1 MSKGKNQGGNL
12 SINSLSKILMDLV
25 KKCLGVLLAIWVGS
39 ALAAPVEPLFQKDNL
54 VAWCIVP
61 YDAKHRNAEERAVM
75 LEQLGIHKFAYDYR
89 PEHIAHWDEELAAL
103 EKHHIELVAWWF
115 PTEYNE
121 EAKAALALFKKHA
134 LKPQLWVTGH
144 GGSVQVKDA
153 TEQAARVVQEVKRL
167 KPICL
172 AAAEIGAKVGLYNH
186 EGWYG
191 EPENQ
196 LLILKALQTEGV
208 NNVSLVYN
216 FHHGHGQLERIAKLL
231 PQLAPYLSCI
241 NLNGM
246 DVDGPA
252 KGRMILPLGV
262 GTQDLTLLRAVRASG
277 YAGPIGIMNHTTE
290 FDARARLEDNLDG
303 LRWLTLQL
311 DDALVPPKPKY
322 RTLKEEAPK
331 ASLPKGPAPAPF
343 APNLTPL
350 RPEDNEW
357 AKEFVNRDR
366 IFDFYAKQAYAFRGV
381 QPPPALL
388 PEYPGLDGGKQGH
401 WGNQNDAV
409 TWRDG
414 RWGAADKGVLF
425 SGVFRGDGLT
435 IPKAVW
441 VHQGQRNAVFDPLSL
456 TFPIEW
462 SGDFL
467 KLGEMRHGFAGG
479 ALMAGPVVRKTV
491 TPVKEPPVNQVYH
504 GFYRYGE
511 QVIFSYAIAGHEYL
525 ATAWEGQQEP
535 EKLAS
540 LTKGGPTQWPQ
551 WLETKGV
558 LGQQQPFATD
568 HIGVPEKN
576 PYGTLFFITGI
587 DFFKDGSAAVCT
599 MTGEVWLVRGIDAD
613 LQHVKW
619 KRFATGLHHALGVKI
634 IDDKVYVLGRDQITR
649 LHDLNG
655 DDEADFYE
663 CVTNAMTTSPGGH
676 DFIVGLDADAQGRFY
691 TASGNQG
698 ILRLT
703 PPHKVEVLATG
714 LRNPNGIGVTEDGHL
729 VTSQG
734 QEGNWTPASAL
745 FQIEVG
751 RNEGGHFGAGG
762 PRQDVPN
769 LLPLLQLPRGE
780 DNSCGGQV
788 YLSAKN
794 WPNFKGNNNLIH
806 LSFGTGSA
814 WMVTRQLVDGVWQG
828 AAVKLS
834 GNFAAGAQHA
844 RFNPV
849 DGHLYVSG
857 MVGWG
862 SYAPRD
868 GAIDRLRYTGGT
880 VPVLV
885 GHEVRDNG
893 VLLHFHQP
901 LEVAAATELKHYFAQ
916 TWNYRYSAAYGSP
929 EFSVRYPGVVGHD
942 ILAIRSVHLLDQGK
956 TLFVEIPQISPA
968 NQVHLH
974 VPVTAEREQDVFLT
988 VHHLGEPFR
997 DYPGYTKIMKE
1008 HVHVGVDTSTGKI
1021 QPVRWETEVC
1031 GQPAHEIYLATATG
1045 LQFAQKT
1052 LHVKAGEGV
1061 ALTLENPDSM
1071 PHNWVL
1077 MQVGTE
1083 AKVGDLAN
1091 RMVAMPDGYARHYV
1105 PESLDVICH
1114 TRLLEPGKKTTIY
1127 FNAPKQPGNYPYFCS
1142 FPGHWQLMR
1151 GTLIVE

>member
-1 MSKGKNQGGNL
+1 MYPWKQCLLGWL
-12 SINSLSKILMDLV
+12 
-25 KKCLGVLLAIWVGS
+25 CLGLASLG
-39 ALAAPVEPLFQKDNL
+39 AAPVEPLFQKDNL

-61 YDAKHRNAEERAVM
+61 YDAQHRSAEARAVM
-75 LEQLGIHKFAYDYR
+75 LEQLGIHQLAYDYR
-89 PEHIAHWDEELAAL
+89 AEHVVHWEEELVAL
-103 EKHHIELVAWWF
+103 EKHHLELLAWWF
-115 PTEYNE
+115 PTEYND
-121 EAKAALALFKKHA
+121 EAKAALALFKKHG
-134 LKPQLWVTGH
+134 LKPQLWVNGH
-144 GGSVQVKDA
+144 GGSVAVKDA
-153 TEQAARVVQEVKRL
+153 AEQAARVAQEVKRL

-172 AAAEIGAKVGLYNH
+172 AAAEIGSKVGLYNH
-186 EGWYG
+186 DGWYG

-196 LLILKALQTEGV
+196 LQILKALQAEGL
-208 NNVSLVYN
+208 NNVGMVYN
-216 FHHGHGQLERIAKLL
+216 FHHGHAHLERIAKLL
-231 PQLAPYLSCI
+231 PTLVPYLYCI

-277 YAGPIGIMNHTTE
+277 YAGPIGLMNHTTE
-290 FDARARLEDNLDG
+290 FDAKARLEDNLDG
-303 LRWLTLQL
+303 LKWLTVQL

-322 RTLKEEAPK
+322 RTWKEEPAK
-331 ASLPKGPAPAPF
+331 AAIPQGPAPAPF
-343 APNLTPL
+343 APGLAPL
-350 RPEDNEW
+350 RAEDNEW
-357 AKEFVNRDR
+357 AKDFVNRDR
-366 IFDFYAKQAYAFRGV
+366 IFDFYAKQAYAFRNAS
-381 QPPPALL
+381 PLPELL

-414 RWGAADKGVLF
+414 RWGAADKGNLF
-425 SGVFRGDGLT
+425 SGVFRGAGLT

-441 VHQGQRNAVFDPLSL
+441 VHQGQRSAVFDPLSL
-456 TFPIEW
+456 SFPIEW

-467 KLGEMRHGFAGG
+467 KLGDMRHGFNIG
-479 ALMAGPVVRKTV
+479 ASMGGPVVRVNVKGQ
-491 TPVKEPPVNQVYH
+491 KEPRPNQVYH
-504 GFYRYGE
+504 GFYRHGE
-511 QVIFSYAIAGHEYL
+511 QVVFSYTIDGHDYL

-535 EKLAS
+535 AKLAA

-558 LGQQQPFATD
+558 LGQQKPFATD
-568 HIGVPEKN
+568 HLGVPEKN
-576 PYGTLFFITGI
+576 PYGTIFFITGI

-613 LQHVKW
+613 LQHLKW

-634 IDDKVYVLGRDQITR
+634 INDQVYVLGRDQITR

-676 DFIVGLDADAQGRFY
+676 DFIVGLDTDAQGRFY

-703 PPHKVEVLATG
+703 VPNQVEVLATG
-714 LRNPNGIGVTEDGHL
+714 LRNPNGIGVTADGHF
-729 VTSQG
+729 VVSQG

-745 FQIEVG
+745 FQVELG
-751 RNEGGHFGAGG
+751 RNEGAHFGAGG
-762 PRQDVPN
+762 PRKDRAN
-769 LLPLLQLPRGE
+769 TLPLLQLPRGE

-788 YLSAKN
+788 YLSDRQ
-794 WPNFKGNNNLIH
+794 WPDFQGNQNLIH

-814 WMVTRQLVDGVWQG
+814 WMVTRQLVEGVWQG

-844 RFNPV
+844 RFNPA

-868 GAIDRLRYTGGT
+868 GAIDRLRYTGGKE
-880 VPVLV
+880 PVMI

-901 LEVAAATELKHYFAQ
+901 LEAGAATALKNYFAQ
-916 TWNYRYSAAYGSP
+916 MWNYRYSAAYGSP
-929 EFSVRYPGVVGHD
+929 EFSVRYPGTVGHD
-942 ILAIRSVHLLDQGK
+942 TLAIRSVTLLQDGK
-956 TLFVEIPQISPA
+956 TLFLEIPQLLPA
-968 NQVHLH
+968 NQIHLH
-974 VPVTAEREQDVFLT
+974 VPVTTEHEQDIFLT
-988 VHHLGEPFR
+988 AHHLGEPFR
-997 DYPGYTKIMKE
+997 DFPGYTKITKE
-1008 HVHVGVDTSTGKI
+1008 HIHGGGELAVGKI
-1021 QPVRWETEVC
+1021 QPVRWESEVC
-1031 GQPAHEIYLATATG
+1031 GQPAHVLHLATATG

-1052 LHVKAGEGV
+1052 LRVKAGEGV
-1061 ALTLENPDSM
+1061 ALTVENPDSM

-1077 MQVGTE
+1077 VKVGSE
-1083 AKVGDLAN
+1083 EKVGDLAN
-1091 RMVAMPDGYARHYV
+1091 RMVALPDGYARHYV
-1105 PESLDVICH
+1105 PESSDVICH
-1114 TRLLEPGKKTTIY
+1114 TRLLEPGKQTTIY
-1127 FNAPKQPGNYPYFCS
+1127 FNAPKEPGRYPYFCS
-1142 FPGHWQLMR
+1142 FPGHWQIMR